1 MYIFS
6 CNIHSKQNISNL
18 ITKQN
23 GDKKNKKPFKH
34 FFFDLL
40 RSQNTHCFINNK
52 TRW

>member
-34 FFFDLL
+34 FFFIYLDHKIHIVL
-40 RSQNTHCFINNK
+40 
-52 TRW
+52 